1 MLWPMFIRIGKHLPD
16 FFCRLTERP
25 ACFHHDKLH
34 AIARPAF
41 VAVVCSAPILVVEAE
56 SVLTSAGWAW
66 RLFSGQIAW
75 RYAKLRKNGR
85 PAIDALICYTNH
97 HAAFRF
103 AKRIRRDLTKASTS
117 MSGFVGICER
127 PFGHTPKRSRY
138 RSEEH
143 TSELQS
149 LMRISYAVFCLKKK
163 TKKRT
168 NNYHTQHTKSII
180 IKHTHIA

>member
-1 MLWPMFIRIGKHLPD
+1 MRISDWSSDVCSSDL
-16 FFCRLTERP
+16 
-25 ACFHHDKLH
+25 DKLH

-117 MSGFVGICER
+117 M
-127 PFGHTPKRSRY
+127 
-138 RSEEH
+138 
-143 TSELQS
+143 
-149 LMRISYAVFCLKKK
+149 
-163 TKKRT
+163 
-168 NNYHTQHTKSII
+168 
-180 IKHTHIA
+180 

>member
-1 MLWPMFIRIGKHLPD
+1 MFS
-16 FFCRLTERP
+16 C
-25 ACFHHDKLH
+25 
-34 AIARPAF
+34 
-41 VAVVCSAPILVVEAE
+41 
-56 SVLTSAGWAW
+56 
-66 RLFSGQIAW
+66 QIAW

-127 PFGHTPKRSRY
+127 PFGHTPKR

-149 LMRISYAVFCLKKK
+149 LMRISYAVFCL
-163 TKKRT
+163 TKK
-168 NNYHTQHTKSII
+168 NNAQHRNHNQTS
-180 IKHTHIA
+180 H